1 MLKYDYLIVGSGLF
15 GATFAY
21 FAHKQG
27 KRCLVID
34 KRPQLGGNV
43 YCENIEGINV
53 HKYGAHIFHTSNKK
67 VWDFVNSIVPFN
79 RYTNSP
85 VANFHGKLY
94 NLPFNMNTFYRMWGV
109 TTPEEAKAKIDE
121 QKKDAVAALNG
132 REPQNLEE
140 QALCLVGKDIFY
152 TLIKEY
158 TEKQWGRKCTELPA
172 FIIKRL
178 PVRLVFDNNYFND
191 SYQGIPIGGYN
202 KLIEGLGLSPTLSR
216 REGNSLPAGEVGGAV
231 LDCLVGIDI
240 PLNKAKY
247 SLKLSNGGYRQ
258 TADPISYKLLEERA
272 KENMKNP
279 TETENAFWKM
289 ASGNGFGVKF
299 RRQHVI
305 DNYIVDFVSLE
316 GKLVVEIDGGY
327 HFTQEQQIED
337 NLRSQVLKD
346 YGFTILRLKNE
357 EVIADPEEVKAKIRL
372 ALWLAAKAPL
382 REGLGE
388 AANALVYTGRID
400 EFFDYKYGKL
410 DWRTV
415 SFKTRIENTP
425 NYQGNAVVNYTSHD
439 VPYTRVIE
447 HKHFEMFGQQVY
459 DNPKTVVSEEYSTE
473 YKDGMEPYYP
483 VNDEKNN
490 AIAEKYRSLSQTLS
504 RREGNSLPTG
514 EVGGAGPAV
523 IFGGRLAEYK
533 YYDMAPI
540 IEKVMTMF
548 GE

>member
-1 MLKYDYLIVGSGLF
+1 MKEYDFLIVGSGLF
-15 GATFAY
+15 GASFAY

-27 KRCLVID
+27 KKCLVID
-34 KRPQLGGNV
+34 KRPQLGGNA

-53 HKYGAHIFHTSNKK
+53 HKYGAHIFHTSNKE

-85 VANFHGKLY
+85 VANFHGKLF
-94 NLPFNMNTFYRMWGV
+94 NLPFNMNTFYQMWGV

-121 QKKDAVAALNG
+121 QKRDAVAALNG

-158 TEKQWGRKCTELPA
+158 TEKQWGRKCTDLPA

-202 KLIEGLGLSPTLSR
+202 RLI
-216 REGNSLPAGEVGGAV
+216 
-231 LDCLVGIDI
+231 
-240 PLNKAKY
+240 
-247 SLKLSNGGYRQ
+247 NG
-258 TADPISYKLLEERA
+258 LLEGV
-272 KENMKNP
+272 
-279 TETENAFWKM
+279 ETKTN
-289 ASGNGFGVKF
+289 
-299 RRQHVI
+299 I
-305 DNYIVDFVSLE
+305 DFFNSE
-316 GKLVVEIDGGY
+316 Y
-327 HFTQEQQIED
+327 HDWQRF
-337 NLRSQVLKD
+337 
-346 YGFTILRLKNE
+346 
-357 EVIADPEEVKAKIRL
+357 ADK
-372 ALWLAAKAPL
+372 
-382 REGLGE
+382 
-388 AANALVYTGRID
+388 LVYTGRLD
-400 EFFDYKYGKL
+400 EFFNYKYGKL

-415 SFKTRIENTP
+415 SFETRIENTP

-473 YKDGMEPYYP
+473 YKEGMEPYYP
-483 VNDEKNN
+483 VNDTINN
-490 AIAEKYRSLSQTLS
+490 VLADKYRADAVALSFPKGKGQD
-504 RREGNSLPTG
+504 G
-514 EVGGAGPAV
+514 AV

-540 IEKVMTMF
+540 IEKVMKMF
-548 GE
+548 ND